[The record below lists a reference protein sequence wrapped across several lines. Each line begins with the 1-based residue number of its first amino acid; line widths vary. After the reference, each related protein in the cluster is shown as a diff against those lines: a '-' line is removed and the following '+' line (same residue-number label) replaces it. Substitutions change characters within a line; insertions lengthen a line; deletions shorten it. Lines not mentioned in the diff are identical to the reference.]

1 MKKNNKDKSLED
13 SLGTN
18 KKSLTSEKKIEQ
30 GGENVNFPQEYEERL
45 SMDIRMKPQPLAK
58 KKLGFKGY

>member
-1 MKKNNKDKSLED
+1 MHFAAMRLYD

-30 GGENVNFPQEYEERL
+30 GGENVNFPQEYEEQL
-45 SMDIRMKPQPLAK
+45 GMDIRMKPQPLAMPK
-58 KKLGFKGY
+58 KS